1 MKKYLYLLLFIP
13 LMSIGQDFRKMSF
26 GQSVKELKETY
37 PTIEF
42 TVENEMGTV
51 ILSHEDIVGALDTT
65 VGYLFIDDKFSAGV
79 YDFDRLNVFKSA
91 DDRYKDF
98 KSVSNYLN
106 NKYEMVEN
114 NTWHDDSY
122 KDDPNEYGF
131 ALRLGHVD
139 FSEDY
144 SKDKTM
150 IVHSIKKSEG
160 LYSHNVFYFS
170 PSMAEFFNAK
180 NESDF

>member
-1 MKKYLYLLLFIP
+1 MKKLLFALLFIP
-13 LMSIGQDFRKMSF
+13 LVSFGQDFRKMSF
-26 GQSVKELKETY
+26 GQSVEELKETY

-51 ILSHEDIVGALDTT
+51 ILSHEDYVGGIETT
-65 VGYLFIDDKFSAGV
+65 IAYIFLENKFSSGA
-79 YDFDRLNVFKSA
+79 YDFDRFNVFKSA

-98 KSVSNYLN
+98 KSISYNLN
-106 NKYEMVEN
+106 DKYEMVEN

-122 KDDPNEYGF
+122 KDDPNKYGF

-139 FSEDY
+139 FSENY

-160 LYSHNVFYFS
+160 KYSHNVFYFS
-170 PSMAEFFNAK
+170 PSMAEFVNAK

>member
-1 MKKYLYLLLFIP
+1 MKNILFTLALLITTNTYSQ
-13 LMSIGQDFRKMSF
+13 SINKTNDGYTE
-26 GQSVKELKETY
+26 VVEVELTKQQ
-37 PTIEF
+37 IHQK
-42 TVENEMGTV
+42 
-51 ILSHEDIVGALDTT
+51 L
-65 VGYLFIDDKFSAGV
+65 
-79 YDFDRLNVFKSA
+79 
-91 DDRYKDF
+91 
-98 KSVSNYLN
+98 
-106 NKYEMVEN
+106 
-114 NTWHDDSY
+114 
-122 KDDPNEYGF
+122 NEYGF

-139 FSEDY
+139 FGEDY